1 MQPKLLCLAYI
12 RPRGLCFGRPR
23 ALLNPLQTLKV
34 RAMIATPAP
43 ASSSSRSLAAERAGE
58 YLTFRLGSEEYGI
71 DILRVQEIRSYE
83 QPTRLA
89 HSPDF
94 IKGVID
100 LRGRI
105 VPILDMRLKLQCPE
119 ANYTDFTVVIILDI
133 GSTVIGAVVDAVAD
147 VVSLAPELIK
157 PAPQFEK
164 NEGSVDP
171 AFITGI
177 ASLGDRMLIVMD
189 IEALLSS
196 DEIGLVTK
204 VAHS

>member
-1 MQPKLLCLAYI
+1 MTATPAPA
-12 RPRGLCFGRPR
+12 R
-23 ALLNPLQTLKV
+23 
-34 RAMIATPAP
+34 TPAP
-43 ASSSSRSLAAERAGE
+43 ASSASRSGSAERAGE

-105 VPILDMRLKLQCPE
+105 VPILDLRLKLQCPE

-133 GSTVIGAVVDAVAD
+133 GTTVIGAVVDAVAD

-157 PAPQFEK
+157 PAPQFERQG
-164 NEGSVDP
+164 NVDP
-171 AFITGI
+171 SFVTGI
-177 ASLGDRMLIVMD
+177 ASLGDRMLIMMD

-196 DEIGLVTK
+196 EEIGLVAK
-204 VAHS
+204 VGRD

>member
-1 MQPKLLCLAYI
+1 
-12 RPRGLCFGRPR
+12 
-23 ALLNPLQTLKV
+23 
-34 RAMIATPAP
+34 MIATAAP
-43 ASSSSRSLAAERAGE
+43 SSSPSRTLAAERAGE

-105 VPILDMRLKLQCPE
+105 VPILDLRLKLGAAE

-133 GSTVIGAVVDAVAD
+133 GATVIGAVVDAVAD
-147 VVSLAPELIK
+147 VVSLAPDVIK
-157 PAPQFEK
+157 PAPQFERQ
-164 NEGSVDP
+164 GSVDP
-171 AFITGI
+171 AFVTGI
-177 ASLGDRMLIVMD
+177 ASLGDRMLIMMD

-196 DEIGLVTK
+196 AEIGM
-204 VAHS
+204 VAQAERV

>member
-1 MQPKLLCLAYI
+1 MLVPT

-23 ALLNPLQTLKV
+23 ALLTLLSILKA
-34 RAMIATPAP
+34 RAMIASPAP
-43 ASSSSRSLAAERAGE
+43 VHTHTSASSASRSGAAERAGE

-105 VPILDMRLKLQCPE
+105 VPILDLRLKLQCPE
-119 ANYTDFTVVIILDI
+119 AHYTDFTVVIILDI

-157 PAPQFEK
+157 PAPQFERQG
-164 NEGSVDP
+164 NVDP
-171 AFITGI
+171 SFVTGI

-196 DEIGLVTK
+196 DEIGLVTG
-204 VAHS
+204 V

>member
-1 MQPKLLCLAYI
+1 MQLTLLCLAHA
-12 RPRGLCFGRPR
+12 R
-23 ALLNPLQTLKV
+23 AGFVLIDRVPSRISQKAL
-34 RAMIATPAP
+34 AMIAAP
-43 ASSSSRSLAAERAGE
+43 THTSSRSTTAQAMSPAGE

-83 QPTRLA
+83 RPTRLA
-89 HSPDF
+89 QSPDF

-105 VPILDMRLKLQCPE
+105 VPILDLRLKLGCPE

-133 GSTVIGAVVDAVAD
+133 GATVIGAVVDAVAD

-157 PAPQFEK
+157 PAPQFERQG
-164 NEGSVDP
+164 NVDP
-171 AFITGI
+171 AFVTGI

-196 DEIGLVTK
+196 DEIGLVAK
-204 VAHS
+204 ASHS

>member
-1 MQPKLLCLAYI
+1 
-12 RPRGLCFGRPR
+12 
-23 ALLNPLQTLKV
+23 
-34 RAMIATPAP
+34 MISTSAPAP
-43 ASSSSRSLAAERAGE
+43 SSSRLLATERAGE
-58 YLTFRLGSEEYGI
+58 YLTFRLGTEEYGI

-105 VPILDMRLKLQCPE
+105 VPILDLRLKLQCPE

-147 VVSLAPELIK
+147 VVSLTPELIK
-157 PAPQFEK
+157 AAPQFEK
-164 NEGSVDP
+164 NPGSVDP

-196 DEIGLVTK
+196 DEIGLVAK
-204 VAHS
+204 ASHG

>member
-1 MQPKLLCLAYI
+1 MTA
-12 RPRGLCFGRPR
+12 
-23 ALLNPLQTLKV
+23 
-34 RAMIATPAP
+34 
-43 ASSSSRSLAAERAGE
+43 ASSLAPSVSRSAAAAAALAGE

-105 VPILDMRLKLQCPE
+105 VPILDMRVKLQCAE

-147 VVSLAPELIK
+147 VVTLSPDVIK
-157 PAPQFEK
+157 PAPQFERQG
-164 NEGSVDP
+164 NVDP
-171 AFITGI
+171 SFVTGI

-196 DEIGLVTK
+196 DEIGLVTQ
-204 VAHS
+204 VARD

>member
-1 MQPKLLCLAYI
+1 
-12 RPRGLCFGRPR
+12 
-23 ALLNPLQTLKV
+23 
-34 RAMIATPAP
+34 MIAAPAPAP
-43 ASSSSRSLAAERAGE
+43 ASPVSRSVAAAPGGE
-58 YLTFRLGSEEYGI
+58 YLTFRLGAEEYGI

-83 QPTRLA
+83 RPTRLA

-105 VPILDMRLKLQCPE
+105 VPILDMRVKLQCPE
-119 ANYTDFTVVIILDI
+119 ASYTDFTVVIILDI
-133 GSTVIGAVVDAVAD
+133 GATVIGAVVDAVAD
-147 VVSLAPELIK
+147 VVTLTPEAIK
-157 PAPQFEK
+157 PTPQFERQG
-164 NEGSVDP
+164 NVDP
-171 AFITGI
+171 AFVTGI

-204 VAHS
+204 VAHA

>member
-1 MQPKLLCLAYI
+1 
-12 RPRGLCFGRPR
+12 
-23 ALLNPLQTLKV
+23 
-34 RAMIATPAP
+34 MIATPAP
-43 ASSSSRSLAAERAGE
+43 TPATVSSSSRLLAAERAGE

-105 VPILDMRLKLQCPE
+105 VPFLDLRLKLQCPE

-164 NEGSVDP
+164 RPGNVDP

-204 VAHS
+204 VAHG

>member
-1 MQPKLLCLAYI
+1 MS
-12 RPRGLCFGRPR
+12 
-23 ALLNPLQTLKV
+23 
-34 RAMIATPAP
+34 AMLPAP
-43 ASSSSRSLAAERAGE
+43 ARAGWIFDSPHADSPLLESLRMIAAAPSTASLRSSPAPATASVAASAGE

-105 VPILDMRLKLQCPE
+105 VPILDLRLKLQCPQ
-119 ANYTDFTVVIILDI
+119 ASYTDLTVVIILDL
-133 GSTVIGAVVDAVAD
+133 GATVIGAVVDAVAD
-147 VVSLAPELIK
+147 VVSLPPEVIK
-157 PAPQFEK
+157 PAPQFEQRQ
-164 NEGSVDP
+164 GQVDS

-177 ASLGDRMLIVMD
+177 ASLGERMLIVVD

-204 VAHS
+204 VARS